1 MLAHVEKAD
10 ERDCLRVAVFWNDSM
25 QTEAT
30 LRERRPIAFGT
41 GSHCLYELPEDVG
54 EDRIVVFEPRGD
66 GYAIL
71 LHPALDGDVWI
82 RGARTPI
89 ADLRDRTELVLDPSD
104 YGVLSL
110 GSLSIF
116 FQHVRPARSMPRTAI
131 AWDDLGGVVS
141 AIALALFITTSV
153 FVAMFAGI
161 LPELRPAG
169 TELPPD
175 LMTHYLVTPP
185 PETVE
190 TASEP
195 TQATDEAALQTR
207 DERASGAEGRAGPAD
222 APEQETQIEGP
233 REPTAAERV
242 RELDLLGVLSSGG
255 ENPIARALDVPDVA
269 TILGATGDARTILG
283 RGPGRGRVGR
293 GPNANGHSLIG
304 GEDLGDSIEDVSTG
318 EEEQTAG
325 RARTERR
332 LFVRPG
338 RPSRNNDYLTEAQIA
353 RVVRLH
359 RTALRYCYELEAV
372 RRPNLTGSVRVQW
385 RIDLSGRVTSARIAS
400 SSLRDATV
408 EGCVVRQVRGWRF
421 PEPDGGEVI
430 VTHPFMFGIEE
441 AE

>member
-1 MLAHVEKAD
+1 MRSNEP
-10 ERDCLRVAVFWNDSM
+10 DCLRVAVFWNDSM

-41 GSHCLYELPEDVG
+41 GSHCLYELPDDVG

-66 GYAIL
+66 AYAIQ

-82 RGARTPI
+82 GGVRTPL
-89 ADLRDRTELVLDPSD
+89 ADLRDRSEVALDPSD

-110 GSLSIF
+110 GSISIF
-116 FQHVRPARSMPRTAI
+116 FQHVRPARSMPRAAI
-131 AWDDLGGVVS
+131 AWDDLGGVFS
-141 AIALALFITTSV
+141 AIALALFIATSV

-169 TELPPD
+169 TELPAD
-175 LMTHYLVTPP
+175 LMTQYLVTPP
-185 PETVE
+185 PEMVE

-207 DERASGAEGRAGPAD
+207 DERASGDEGRAGPPD
-222 APEQETQIEGP
+222 VPERETQIEGP

-242 RELDLLGVLSSGG
+242 RELDLLGVLAGGG
-255 ENPIARALDVPDVA
+255 ENPIASALDVPDVA
-269 TILGATGDARTILG
+269 TILGATGDAQTILG
-283 RGPGRGRVGR
+283 RGYGEGRVGR
-293 GPNANGHSLIG
+293 GPNARGRDLIAA
-304 GEDLGDSIEDVSTG
+304 GDVGRSIEEVSTG
-318 EEEQTAG
+318 EDEEATG
-325 RARTERR
+325 RARQERR

-385 RIDLSGRVTSARIAS
+385 RIDLSGRVSSARIAT

-408 EGCVVRQVRGWRF
+408 EGCVVRQIRGWRF

-430 VTHPFMFGIEE
+430 VTHPFMFGIEDE
-441 AE
+441 

>member
-1 MLAHVEKAD
+1 MKSN

-30 LRERRPIAFGT
+30 LRDRRPIAFGT
-41 GSHCLYELPEDVG
+41 GSHCIHELPEDVG

-82 RGARTPI
+82 GGTRTPV
-89 ADLRDRTELVLDPSD
+89 AGLRGRSEVVLDASD

-116 FQHVRPARSMPRTAI
+116 FQHVRPARRMPRAAI
-131 AWDDLGGVVS
+131 AWDDLGGVAS
-141 AIALALFITTSV
+141 AIALALFIATSV

-175 LMTHYLVTPP
+175 LMTQYLVTPP
-185 PETVE
+185 PEMVE
-190 TASEP
+190 TAAEP

-207 DERASGAEGRAGPAD
+207 DESASGDEGRAGPAE
-222 APEQETQIEGP
+222 APDRETRIEGP

-242 RELDLLGVLSSGG
+242 RELDLLGALSGG
-255 ENPIARALDVPDVA
+255 DQNPIASALDVPDIGA
-269 TILGATGDARTILG
+269 ILGASGDARTILG
-283 RGPGRGRVGR
+283 NGPGRGRVGR
-293 GPNANGHSLIG
+293 GPNPRGHELHGAGNVDRSIEG
-304 GEDLGDSIEDVSTG
+304 VSEGED
-318 EEEQTAG
+318 EEATG
-325 RARTERR
+325 RARAERR

-338 RPSRNNDYLTEAQIA
+338 RPSRNNDYLTEQQIA

-385 RIDLSGRVTSARIAS
+385 RIDLSGRVSSARIAT

-430 VTHPFMFGIEE
+430 VTHPFMFGIEDE
-441 AE
+441 